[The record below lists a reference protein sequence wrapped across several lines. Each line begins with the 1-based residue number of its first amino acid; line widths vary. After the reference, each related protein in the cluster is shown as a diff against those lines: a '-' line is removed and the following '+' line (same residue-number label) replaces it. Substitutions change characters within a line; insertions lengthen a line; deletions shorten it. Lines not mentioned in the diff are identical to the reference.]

1 MPKSTFIITRID
13 LQFYANLVQVH
24 PLHAYLRICT
34 SMHKYAIYIF
44 MSRKSAI
51 NESRGCY
58 VTDKS
63 LRFDFDEDFL
73 GGLRLH

>member
-1 MPKSTFIITRID
+1 MG
-13 LQFYANLVQVH
+13 FYKKGINAVV
-24 PLHAYLRICT
+24 T
-34 SMHKYAIYIF
+34 F
-44 MSRKSAI
+44 MSRISAK
-51 NESRGCY
+51 NESRGYY